1 MRPGRCGM
9 SNNFWR
15 DRSVLVTGATGL
27 LGGWLTKRLLDDG
40 ASVTAIVRDWVP
52 QSEIVRKGALDKVN
66 VARGDV
72 IDQEFVERVLGEY
85 EIQTVFHLAAQTVVG
100 IAYVY
105 PVSTMQS
112 DICSICCLLISCR

>member
-1 MRPGRCGM
+1 M

-52 QSEIVRKGALDKVN
+52 QSEIVRKGTLDKVN

-100 IAYVY
+100 IANVN
-105 PVSTMQS
+105 PVSTMERVSVGSLPQIAAS
-112 DICSICCLLISCR
+112 AGHRYRVL